1 MVIGREEKALIP
13 AEVKNKKYKA
23 LIDTGASRSC
33 MSEKSFRELQLPSIG
48 ELSSIRV
55 TSATG
60 TPIEVMGIT
69 KCPITLGNEK
79 YNHTFMV
86 CKNIRRPMILGIDF
100 LRRYRIGTNW
110 TKEGQFQIQTPSMET
125 VEAIKVYHKGP
136 TVRIAKK
143 MKIPSRTLVLLQGSV
158 KLKKYHQHKFYELN
172 PNSRNRKRISSF
184 GDVPNLTSSQYMWTH
199 ESTNLYNKPWG

>member
-1 MVIGREEKALIP
+1 MKKILQKRQAGKVVIGREEKALIP

-33 MSEKSFRELQLPSIG
+33 MSEKSFRELQLPSLG

-55 TSATG
+55 TSDTD

-69 KCPITLGNEK
+69 KCPVTLGNEQ

-100 LRRYRIGTNW
+100 LRKYRIGTNW
-110 TKEGQFQIQTPSMET
+110 TKEGQFQIQTPSKET

-136 TVRIAKK
+136 TV
-143 MKIPSRTLVLLQGSV
+143 SQ
-158 KLKKYHQHKFYELN
+158 EN
-172 PNSRNRKRISSF
+172 ENS
-184 GDVPNLTSSQYMWTH
+184 L
-199 ESTNLYNKPWG
+199 